1 MPPKQPERWRWH
13 LKVALASAIAGAS
26 RLQQHATRAREQRRP
41 LILGYHRVVENFAE
55 VARTE
60 MPSMLISRRMF
71 EQHIDWVGRTFR
83 FITLDEI
90 GEHML
95 AGAPFIEPVAAV
107 TFDDGYRDVHEH
119 ALPVLKRKGIPAAMF
134 VVTNLVG
141 QPSWQIHDKLYHLM
155 DKAFATWSDPQKRL
169 FDVLTAL
176 QIPAAIIFRNRSA
189 FNSSMSATATMLPA
203 LSQMEVARVMT
214 AIEASVGN
222 GVAHIPQSLTWP
234 MIHEMRRSGFTI
246 GSHTKTH
253 AWLPTESADVV
264 WDELEGSKRALE
276 EHLGEP
282 VNHFAYPGG
291 HFTPAVVEALSRA
304 GYQFAYT
311 ACPHREPKHPQLTIE
326 RLLLSEGSSTDA
338 DGEFSSAVFNCQVH
352 DLWPP
357 ARRCERLHA

>member
-1 MPPKQPERWRWH
+1 MPPKQAERWRWH

-71 EQHIDWVGRTFR
+71 EQHIDWIGRTFR
-83 FITLDEI
+83 FVTLDEI

-169 FDVLTAL
+169 FDVLMHEIAHHTF
-176 QIPAAIIFRNRSA
+176 QQYKGKRAAR
-189 FNSSMSATATMLPA
+189 
-203 LSQMEVARVMT
+203 VART
-214 AIEASVGN
+214 A
-222 GVAHIPQSLTWP
+222 H
-234 MIHEMRRSGFTI
+234 H
-246 GSHTKTH
+246 
-253 AWLPTESADVV
+253 
-264 WDELEGSKRALE
+264 
-276 EHLGEP
+276 
-282 VNHFAYPGG
+282 
-291 HFTPAVVEALSRA
+291 EALAERFAVWCRLRYSRYL
-304 GYQFAYT
+304 GV
-311 ACPHREPKHPQLTIE
+311 
-326 RLLLSEGSSTDA
+326 EGA
-338 DGEFSSAVFNCQVH
+338 
-352 DLWPP
+352 
-357 ARRCERLHA
+357 